1 MRIGLGIASLACLA
15 ASPALADGAVDIDRS
30 VYVER
35 TSEGVRAL
43 EPATTL
49 RPGDKV
55 VLVVQWRSES
65 RDRKFTVQSAVPRS
79 LAFQRAGHDA
89 AEVSIDGGR
98 NWGEL
103 GALRIGSRLASAED
117 VTHVRMR
124 VAGSPTG
131 RLTYSAIVR

>member
-1 MRIGLGIASLACLA
+1 MERLAGAERLAGELWGAPWCGFSVQGSSHGNEAIALTV
-15 ASPALADGAVDIDRS
+15 G
-30 VYVER
+30 
-35 TSEGVRAL
+35 
-43 EPATTL
+43 

-55 VLVVQWRSES
+55 ILVVQWRSET
-65 RDRKFTVQSAVPRS
+65 RDRPFTVQSAIPRS